1 MIRRVL
7 DPALT
12 RIVTALAAIIA
23 LAVTVM
29 LPSTYFLSAR
39 AAWHAEVAAESK
51 VASAVISQLI
61 NGNPELWAFEN
72 ARIRGLLAM
81 LGPLQATERRAVFR
95 GRDQLV
101 AEQGDDVPLPMMT
114 VAMPLYDSGNI
125 VGRVEIQLS
134 QRKLWLVTTAIA
146 VFAASLGA
154 IAFAVLRS
162 WPLRLLQRALAR
174 SVHLATHDTLTGLP
188 NRALFHD
195 RVEQEL
201 AWCRR
206 DGSMLAIH
214 YLDLDRFKE
223 VNDTL
228 GHTAG
233 DRLLVGVVGRL
244 RTCVREAD
252 TLARLGGD
260 EFAIIQTGIRQLA
273 DIEILARRLIDVLDQ
288 AFDLAGNQVNVGVS
302 IGIAFRSATELI
314 VSNVDAGILLQEADT
329 ALYRSK
335 EDGRGIYRFFA
346 AEMNEKL
353 LERRELEADLVKALE
368 QGQFH
373 LHYQP
378 QFDLAEQCFV
388 GAEAL
393 LRWHHPTRGEVQPD
407 AFISLAEDC
416 GLIVRIGEWVL
427 REACRQAALWPGL
440 HRIAVNVSPVQ
451 FRRPGFVDQVK
462 DALAHAGLDAGRLE
476 LEITEG
482 VLLNETNETL
492 ATLHRL
498 HAIGVT
504 IAMDDFGTGYSS
516 LGYLQKFPFDKIK
529 IDRSFVK
536 GLQTDPH
543 AAEIVRA
550 VLRMSHA
557 MGIRVNAEGVEH
569 VSQASILL
577 QEGCEEVQGFLFGR
591 GLGAEDFSA
600 LLDQNTPAT
609 MPREMRQLETRAPTI

>member
-1 MIRRVL
+1 MNRQIL
-7 DPALT
+7 DPSLT
-12 RIVTALAAIIA
+12 RVVTALAAIIA
-23 LAVTVM
+23 LAVAVM
-29 LPSTYFLSAR
+29 LPSTYFMSAR
-39 AAWHAEVAAESK
+39 AAWNAEVTAESK

-61 NGNPELWAFEN
+61 NKNPELWAFEN

-81 LGPLQATERRAVFR
+81 LGPLQDSERRAVFFGQDR
-95 GRDQLV
+95 LV
-101 AEQGDDVPLPMMT
+101 AEQGDDVPLPRMT
-114 VAMPLYDSGNI
+114 AGTPLYDSGNI
-125 VGRVEIQLS
+125 VGRVEIQRS
-134 QRKLWLVTTAIA
+134 QRQLWLLTVVIA

-154 IAFAVLRS
+154 VTFTVLRS

-174 SVHLATHDTLTGLP
+174 SLHLATHDTLTGLP

-206 DGSMLAIH
+206 DGSMLAIL

-228 GHTAG
+228 GHAAG
-233 DRLLVGVVGRL
+233 DRLLIGVAGRL

-273 DIEILARRLIDVLDQ
+273 DIEMLAQRLIDVLDQ
-288 AFDLAGNQVNVGVS
+288 VFELEGNQVNVGVS
-302 IGIAFRSATELI
+302 IGIALRPPTELI
-314 VSNVDAGILLQEADT
+314 VSNVDPGILLQEADT

-335 EDGRGIYRFFA
+335 EEGRGVYRFFA
-346 AEMNEKL
+346 AEMNAKL
-353 LERRELEADLVKALE
+353 LERRALEADIVRAIE
-368 QGQFH
+368 QHEFL

-378 QFDLAEQCFV
+378 QFDLAGRHVV

-393 LRWHHPTRGEVQPD
+393 LRWHHPTRGEVSPE
-407 AFISLAEDC
+407 AFIGLAEEC

-440 HRIAVNVSPVQ
+440 RCIAVNVSPVQ

-462 DALAHAGLDAGRLE
+462 EALTCAGLDAGRLE

-482 VLLNETNETL
+482 VLLHETNETL
-492 ATLHRL
+492 ATLRRL

-536 GLQTDPH
+536 ALQTDAH

-557 MGIRVNAEGVEH
+557 MGIRVNAEGVEYE
-569 VSQASILL
+569 SQANLL
-577 QEGCEEVQGFLFGR
+577 LEEGCEEVQGFLFGR
-591 GLGAEDFSA
+591 GLNTEDFSA
-600 LLDQNTPAT
+600 LLARSTHATPPWAIAST
-609 MPREMRQLETRAPTI
+609 